1 MRWVSVV
8 GARPQFVKIAPV
20 SRAIAAHNAAG
31 GPPIDDLIVHTGQ
44 HYDSGMSDV
53 FFSELEIPAPGVR
66 LGVGSGTHGVQTA
79 RMLEGIEALLLE
91 RKPDVVVVY
100 GDTNSTIAGALAA
113 VKLHI
118 PLAHVEAGLRSFNRR
133 MPEEVNR
140 VATDH
145 LSDLLLAPTAT
156 AMKNLQTEGLAA
168 KAQWC
173 GDVMCDAVL
182 YNVVLARR
190 QSRILE
196 TLGLT
201 ALGYG
206 VVTIHRAESTEGPV
220 LREILATLDEVA
232 RGSIPLVFPVHP
244 RTRRMIE
251 DPAFGWRPSP
261 QLRLVEPLGY
271 LDMLRL
277 VEGARIVL
285 TDSGGL
291 QKEAFFLGRPCVTLR
306 TETEWVETVSAGA
319 NVVVGLDRAAILA
332 AVRRWL
338 GGPPPP
344 LEVDAVRPEVAQHF
358 GAGDTARRIV
368 AAIVDKMG
376 VQRK

>member
-20 SRAIAAHNAAG
+20 SRAIEAHNAAG
-31 GPPIDDLIVHTGQ
+31 GARIEDLIVHTGQ

-53 FFSELEIPAPGVR
+53 FFSELDIPQPAVR

-91 RKPDVVVVY
+91 HKPDVVVVY

-118 PLAHVEAGLRSFNRR
+118 PLAHIEAGLRSFNRR
-133 MPEEVNR
+133 MPEEINR

-156 AMKNLQTEGLAA
+156 AMKNLGDEGLA
-168 KAQWC
+168 KRAQWC

-182 YNVVLARR
+182 HNAILARR
-190 QSRILE
+190 QSKILD
-196 TLGLT
+196 TLKLT
-201 ALGYG
+201 PLQYG
-206 VVTIHRAESTEGPV
+206 VVTVHRAESTEATV
-220 LREILATLDEVA
+220 LRELLATLDKVA
-232 RGSIPLVFPVHP
+232 GQGLPLVFPVHP
-244 RTRRMIE
+244 RTRHMIE

-261 QLRLVEPLGY
+261 HFQLVEPLGY

-277 VEGARIVL
+277 VEGARMVL

-319 NVVVGLDRAAILA
+319 NTVVGLDGAAIVK
-332 AVRRWL
+332 AVERWL
-338 GGPPPP
+338 GEPAPS
-344 LEVDAVRPEVAQHF
+344 LQVDAVRPEVAKHF
-358 GAGDTARRIV
+358 GAGDTAGRIV
-368 AAIVDKMG
+368 AAIAAMG
-376 VQRK
+376 

>member
-31 GPPIDDLIVHTGQ
+31 GTPVDDLIVHTGQ

-156 AMKNLQTEGLAA
+156 AMKNLETEGLAA

-232 RGSIPLVFPVHP
+232 RGSLPLVFPVHP

-338 GGPPPP
+338 GGPPPS

-368 AAIVDKMG
+368 DAIVG
-376 VQRK
+376 QFGGQRK

>member
-31 GPPIDDLIVHTGQ
+31 GTPVDDLIVHTGQ

-66 LGVGSGTHGVQTA
+66 LGVGSGSHGVQTA

-156 AMKNLQTEGLAA
+156 AMKNLETEGLAA

-190 QSRILE
+190 QSKILD

-232 RGSIPLVFPVHP
+232 KTSLPLVFPVHP

-319 NVVVGLDRAAILA
+319 NVVVGLDRNAILA
-332 AVRRWL
+332 AVKRWL
-338 GGPPPP
+338 AGSPPS

-358 GAGDTARRIV
+358 GAGDAAKRIV
-368 AAIVDKMG
+368 DAIVRSFGD
-376 VQRK
+376 RK